1 MLGRNKQQKLSPKQY
16 DLIFSIQP
24 IVDSHREILEDDE
37 VIAVLKDIAVEI
49 TVKKDQELKPN
60 QLAFKNAFRE
70 ALEAHRAD
78 LTESELIQILTGFA
92 VGVAMNQ
99 RKPLAGK
106 PAKKIYEGEDEKENV
121 NTKQDSK

>member
-1 MLGRNKQQKLSPKQY
+1 MLKRNKQKLSSQQY

-37 VIAVLKDIAVEI
+37 IIAVLKDIAVEI
-49 TVKKDQELKPN
+49 TVKGDAELKPN

-70 ALEAHRAD
+70 ALQANRKD
-78 LTESELIQILTGFA
+78 LTETELIQVLTGFA

-106 PAKKIYEGEDEKENV
+106 PATKIHEVEGEKPSDA
-121 NTKQDSK
+121 NTK